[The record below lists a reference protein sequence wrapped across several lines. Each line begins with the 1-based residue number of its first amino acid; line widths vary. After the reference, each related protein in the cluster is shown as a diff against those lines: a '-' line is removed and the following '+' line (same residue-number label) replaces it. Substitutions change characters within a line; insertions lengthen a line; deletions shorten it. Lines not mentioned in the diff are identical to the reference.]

1 MGGVELSDQVFKPYS
16 AIRKS
21 HVWYKKLAVHITQ
34 TALYNMK
41 KWMKVSY
48 LTSPECMKVL
58 SWSQ

>member
-1 MGGVELSDQVFKPYS
+1 MGGVELSDQVLKPYS

-41 KWMKVSY
+41 KWMKV
-48 LTSPECMKVL
+48 TISPARSV
-58 SWSQ
+58 